1 MRTLFYVLQ
10 KEFIQVRR
18 DKVML
23 RMIIMLPIVQML
35 VLVYASTYDLKNVN
49 IFLVD
54 KDMSSTS
61 RQLASKIDASPFF
74 TINNTS
80 FNPEEGENEILN
92 NRDDMVLVIQKGFE
106 RDLMREDKAKLQL
119 LVNAIDGQ
127 SAQIG
132 YFYAASVIGDFNKH
146 IIAEWKGLPDF
157 KPPYQINTPSRFWYN
172 SELEYKWYMAPG
184 VLALLVTLIGLN
196 LSSTSLVK
204 EKEQGTI
211 EQLNVTPIKKIQFLA
226 GKLIPFV
233 VIALFDLSFGLFLAR
248 MVFNLPIVGNL
259 GLVFGFGVLYLIGIL
274 GLGLFVSTV
283 ANTQQQVMFVTFFF
297 MMIFILMSGIF
308 TPVESMPQ
316 WAQLIDQA
324 NPVYHFMRVLRMVIL
339 KGSHF
344 EDLIHEFVALCI
356 LGITFLTLALK
367 RYRKTA

>member
-1 MRTLFYVLQ
+1 
-10 KEFIQVRR
+10 
-18 DKVML
+18 
-23 RMIIMLPIVQML
+23 MILMIPIVQMM
-35 VLVYASTYDLKNVN
+35 VLVFAATYDLKNVN

-80 FNPEEGENEILN
+80 FNPEDGENEILN
-92 NRDDMVLVIQKGFE
+92 NRDDMVLVIPKGFE

-132 YFYAASVIGDFNKH
+132 YSYAASVIRDFNKN
-146 IIAEWKGLPDF
+146 IIADWKGLPEF
-157 KPPYQINTPSRFWYN
+157 KPPYQINAVSRFWYN

-196 LSSTSLVK
+196 LSGTSLVK
-204 EKEQGTI
+204 EKE
-211 EQLNVTPIKKIQFLA
+211 E

-259 GLVFGFGVLYLIGIL
+259 GLIFGFGLLYLVGIL
-274 GLGLFVSTV
+274 GLGLFISTV

-316 WAQLIDQA
+316 WAQTIDQI
-324 NPVYHFMRVLRMVIL
+324 NPVYHFMRVLRMVVL

-344 EDLIHEFVALCI
+344 GDLIHEFVALSI
-356 LGITFLTLALK
+356 LGITFMTLALK
-367 RYRKTA
+367 RYRKTV